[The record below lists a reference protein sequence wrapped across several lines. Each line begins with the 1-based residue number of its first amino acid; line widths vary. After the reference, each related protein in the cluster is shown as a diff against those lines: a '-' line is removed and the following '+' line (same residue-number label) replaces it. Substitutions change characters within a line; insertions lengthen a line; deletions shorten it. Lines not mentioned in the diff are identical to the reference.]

1 MKAFVAVLLG
11 VFALGCGD
19 SENLENV
26 KTPLKPAPLPQTR
39 AGELPEHIRA
49 RFDFLKGEV
58 PEVVYEKVLKQAN
71 ATYHGHIRHLTFI
84 HWIYHEARISAHV
97 FDKLE
102 DDKQL
107 HFYTLSRRDRLQVA
121 AYIDYPEEMPRINI
135 KTGYYSEAR
144 VLYQFDSDFV
154 LLAEGGFGQLYLRQA
169 SFSQEFSSKH
179 DTEKL
184 WDRLQDSLS
193 KRRNGRV
200 VIPRFLLALD
210 LHIIIIDVAGI
221 PKEPKYRKWYVPLS
235 KARRA
240 TPAEV
245 EAYNRR
251 G

>member
-1 MKAFVAVLLG
+1 MKTIVL
-11 VFALGCGD
+11 ALLCITVLSCGD
-19 SENLENV
+19 DSVKNNV
-26 KTPLKPAPLPQTR
+26 LPEPTDPQPLTK
-39 AGELPEHIRA
+39 AGELPENIRV

-58 PEVVYEKVLKQAN
+58 PEAVYEKVLRQAN
-71 ATYHGHIRHLTFI
+71 STYQGHIRHLTFI
-84 HWIYHEARISAHV
+84 HWLYNEARIPAHV

-102 DDKQL
+102 DKKQL
-107 HFYTLSRRDRLQVA
+107 SFYTLSKRDRLQVA

-184 WDRLQDSLS
+184 WDRLQNSLS